1 MWARRLSLLIILF
14 VNKDNTES
22 QGSRI
27 ATVAMRIISLENLS
41 GMSEMLTL
49 TETETSEMLLGH
61 RQDLFRQSDDRD
73 GFKMDLS
80 QYVHSQLKY
89 FRNTDAYTSN

>member
-49 TETETSEMLLGH
+49 TET
-61 RQDLFRQSDDRD
+61 
-73 GFKMDLS
+73 
-80 QYVHSQLKY
+80 
-89 FRNTDAYTSN
+89 